1 MKPARDATK
10 PHRELTVL
18 TVVGA
23 RPQFIKASAVSDA
36 FRRMKVVREVVV
48 NTGQHYDTL
57 MADVFFAELQIPPP
71 NYNLEVGSGSHA
83 VQTAKI
89 LERVEAVLLDEKPDC
104 VLVYG
109 DTNTTIGAALAAAKL
124 HISVVHIEAGLR
136 SFNRC
141 MPEEINRVV
150 TDHLSD
156 LLFPPCNAA
165 AAQLTAEGIAAGR
178 IFQLGDVMYDVVLR
192 HREEMRKREGLLT
205 RLGVYDRDYVL
216 CTVHRAE
223 NTNDLA
229 KLSNIV
235 GGLERLS
242 AEIPVIFPVHPRTKK
257 AMATC
262 GLNERRRSRLRTIDP
277 LGYIDMAV
285 LQSHAA
291 VVATDSGGVQ
301 KEAFFLGTPCVTLRD
316 ETEWTEL
323 VDLGWNRLVPPISS
337 EAVADGIRASIGQ
350 RGVNAVYPYGDGMA
364 SEKIS
369 NAILMRYRKRL
380 LVS

>member
-1 MKPARDATK
+1 MKPARGETQS
-10 PHRELTVL
+10 HRQLTVL
-18 TVVGA
+18 TVIGA

-36 FRRMKVVREVVV
+36 FRRMKGVREIVV

-83 VQTAKI
+83 VQTARI
-89 LERVEAVLLDEKPDC
+89 LERVEAVLLEERPDC

-109 DTNTTIGAALAAAKL
+109 DTNTTIAAALAAAKL
-124 HISVVHIEAGLR
+124 HIPVAHIEAGLR

-156 LLFPPCNAA
+156 LLFPPCNGA
-165 AAQLTAEGIAAGR
+165 AAQLTAEGIAADR
-178 IFQLGDVMYDVVLR
+178 IFQLGDVMYDVALR

-223 NTNDLA
+223 NTNDPA
-229 KLSNIV
+229 KLRNIV
-235 GGLERLS
+235 GGLERIS

-257 AMATC
+257 AMSTC
-262 GLNERRRSRLRTIDP
+262 GMNERRSSRLRTIDP

-301 KEAFFLGTPCVTLRD
+301 KEAFFFGTPCVTLRD

-323 VDLGWNRLVPPISS
+323 VDLGWNRLVSPVSS
-337 EAVADGIRASIGQ
+337 EAVADGIRESIGK
-350 RGVNAVYPYGDGMA
+350 RGITAIYPYGDGLA
-364 SEKIS
+364 AEKIS
-369 NAILMRYRKRL
+369 SAILMRYRKC
-380 LVS
+380 SSAE

>member
-124 HISVVHIEAGLR
+124 HISVVHIEAGLQ
-136 SFNRC
+136 
-141 MPEEINRVV
+141 
-150 TDHLSD
+150 
-156 LLFPPCNAA
+156 
-165 AAQLTAEGIAAGR
+165 QL
-178 IFQLGDVMYDVVLR
+178 
-192 HREEMRKREGLLT
+192 
-205 RLGVYDRDYVL
+205 
-216 CTVHRAE
+216 
-223 NTNDLA
+223 
-229 KLSNIV
+229 
-235 GGLERLS
+235 
-242 AEIPVIFPVHPRTKK
+242 
-257 AMATC
+257 
-262 GLNERRRSRLRTIDP
+262 
-277 LGYIDMAV
+277 
-285 LQSHAA
+285 
-291 VVATDSGGVQ
+291 
-301 KEAFFLGTPCVTLRD
+301 
-316 ETEWTEL
+316 
-323 VDLGWNRLVPPISS
+323 
-337 EAVADGIRASIGQ
+337 
-350 RGVNAVYPYGDGMA
+350 
-364 SEKIS
+364 
-369 NAILMRYRKRL
+369 
-380 LVS
+380 